1 MLTLAALAF
10 ALMLPIDDTSE
21 DGLVRMQ
28 SAFSVAETADRL
40 DAALRDKGMTVF
52 TRIDHAEGADRAGLS
67 LRPTVV
73 VLFGNPKVG
82 TLLMQCDQDV
92 AIDLPQKALIY
103 EDAAGD
109 VWLAYNDPAYLAGRH
124 GLGDCEDV
132 LQNISNALQHFAEAA
147 TTP

>member
-21 DGLVRMQ
+21 DGLVRVH
-28 SAFSVAETADRL
+28 SAFGVAETADRL

-124 GLGDCEDV
+124 GLGDGEDV
-132 LQNISNALQHFAEAA
+132 LQNISNALRHFAEAA